1 MKTKP
6 LQLLAGIISKTELA
20 LLYFPNV
27 NRESALKSFMSLV
40 KSNPELMKRLEKET
54 HYCKTVHRLTPR
66 QVDLILEMLG
76 NPHSITLGNLHV
88 KVVELSRKSSSTLT

>member
-27 NRESALKSFMSLV
+27 CRESALKSFMSLV
-40 KSNPELMKRLEKET
+40 KSNPELVKRLVKET
-54 HYCKTVHRLTPR
+54 HYRKTIHRFTPR
-66 QVDLILEMLG
+66 QVDLVFEMLG
-76 NPHSITLGNLHV
+76 KPHSITQ
-88 KVVELSRKSSSTLT
+88 EIFT